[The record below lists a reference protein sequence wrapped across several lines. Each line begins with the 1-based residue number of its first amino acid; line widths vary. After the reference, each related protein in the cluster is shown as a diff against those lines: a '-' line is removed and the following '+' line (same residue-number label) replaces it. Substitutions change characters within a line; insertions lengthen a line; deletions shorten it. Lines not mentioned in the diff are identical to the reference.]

1 MCLSCSLE
9 QLPCCPHLNNS
20 PSLLPF
26 CCFSPQAFAC
36 TVRNSGIN
44 GEARSWRPLAPA
56 VRFGPSKLGT
66 TNRDSAE
73 ISRTFGASATTN
85 LANGAAVWMLQER
98 GRTRTHTHTVTA
110 CLLIRSSNGQEKVS
124 ANGLKFRH
132 GRRASLCS
140 LRGGPEASS
149 EKRTVPALGMLASRS
164 LRFELRAILA
174 KPCRQPTSCSR

>member
-9 QLPCCPHLNNS
+9 QLSCCPHLNNS

-44 GEARSWRPLAPA
+44 GEARSWRPLALA

-73 ISRTFGASATTN
+73 ISRTIRGLCHHKPCQWCCSLDASR
-85 LANGAAVWMLQER
+85 ER
-98 GRTRTHTHTVTA
+98 SHTHTHTHTVTP

-124 ANGLKFRH
+124 ANGTAGELLCVHSVVVQKH
-132 GRRASLCS
+132 LRRKGPSLH
-140 LRGGPEASS
+140 
-149 EKRTVPALGMLASRS
+149 LAC
-164 LRFELRAILA
+164 LLLEV
-174 KPCRQPTSCSR
+174 